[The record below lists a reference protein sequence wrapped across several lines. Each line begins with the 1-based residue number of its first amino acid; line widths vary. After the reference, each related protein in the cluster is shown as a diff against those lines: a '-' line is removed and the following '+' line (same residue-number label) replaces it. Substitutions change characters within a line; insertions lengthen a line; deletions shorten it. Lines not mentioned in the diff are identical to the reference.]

1 MEERKRVINKA
12 YANGREL
19 ATVLKNN
26 KRENQIDGIV
36 YGLLNDLKIFDK
48 EKFLDKY
55 IRLMMSHGMEL
66 KFGSNNEMA
75 DTDSFLQFGYSFIN
89 GLLFNHGKKVD
100 KEDNND

>member
-1 MEERKRVINKA
+1 MDDRKKVINKA
-12 YANGREL
+12 FVNGKEL
-19 ATVLKNN
+19 AMILKNA

-36 YGLLNDLKIFDK
+36 YGLLNDLKISDK

-55 IRLMMSHGMEL
+55 IRLMMSHHMEL

-89 GLLFNHGKKVD
+89 GLLINHGKKTE
-100 KEDNND
+100 KENGNE